1 MLTKIAL
8 IFKIIL
14 RWLIMYIDFKL
25 LGKRISQRRR
35 ELGIKQ
41 NELAEKAEIANN
53 YLSNIETGRS
63 IPSLETFSRLCIVLN
78 ATPDSFL
85 LGTVKTDD
93 VTQSIIDNLKLC
105 DNNSIDL
112 VDDFVQMIV
121 KRQNHTEHKKK
132 QVKK

>member
-1 MLTKIAL
+1 
-8 IFKIIL
+8 
-14 RWLIMYIDFKL
+14 MYIDFKL
-25 LGKRISQRRR
+25 LGKRISQRRH

-63 IPSLETFSRLCIVLN
+63 IPSLETFSRLCVVLN

-105 DNNSIDL
+105 DNDSIDL
-112 VDDFVQMIV
+112 VDDFVQLIV
-121 KRQNHTEHKKK
+121 KRQNHTKNK
-132 QVKK
+132 

>member
-1 MLTKIAL
+1 
-8 IFKIIL
+8 
-14 RWLIMYIDFKL
+14 MYIDFKL
-25 LGKRISQRRR
+25 LGKRISQRRH

-41 NELAEKAEIANN
+41 NELAEKSEITNN

-63 IPSLETFSRLCIVLN
+63 IPSLEIFARLCIELN
-78 ATPDSFL
+78 TTPDSFL

-112 VDDFVQMIV
+112 VDDFVQLV
-121 KRQNHTEHKKK
+121 VRRQKHTGK
-132 QVKK
+132 QEKTFL

>member
-1 MLTKIAL
+1 
-8 IFKIIL
+8 
-14 RWLIMYIDFKL
+14 MYIDFKL
-25 LGKRISQRRR
+25 LGKRISQRRH

-112 VDDFVQMIV
+112 VDDFVQLIV
-121 KRQNHTEHKKK
+121 KRQNYLKNK
-132 QVKK
+132 

>member
-1 MLTKIAL
+1 
-8 IFKIIL
+8 
-14 RWLIMYIDFKL
+14 MYIDFKL

-121 KRQNHTEHKKK
+121 KRQNHAEHKKK